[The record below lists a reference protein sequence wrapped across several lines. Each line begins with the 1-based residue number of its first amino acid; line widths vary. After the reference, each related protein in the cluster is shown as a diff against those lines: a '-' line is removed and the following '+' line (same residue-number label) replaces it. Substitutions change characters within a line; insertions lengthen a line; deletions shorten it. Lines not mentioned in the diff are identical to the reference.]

1 MDFDWKKTLPFIG
14 ALATGGVPALVAA
27 AAGALGDALGTP
39 VDPTAAGIDT
49 AMKNATPEQ
58 LAALKQIDA
67 DLKTKMRAFDV
78 QEKQISAATE
88 QAYLTDIDSARH
100 AHAQNMGVLRLG
112 YFINVASY
120 ACIFGV
126 LYGCFQVLSGTTLT
140 IDPGIAAMIGG
151 VIGGAV
157 QWLMSN
163 AAQANGFFF
172 GSSPGSRDLA
182 AKLGNAVGGA
192 VQASPPTAKP

>member
-1 MDFDWKKTLPFIG
+1 MMDFDWKKTLPFIG

-39 VDPTAAGIDT
+39 VDPTQSGIDT

-58 LAALKQIDA
+58 MAALKQIDA

-78 QEKQISAATE
+78 QEKQIDAATE
-88 QAYLTDIDSARH
+88 QAYITDVDSARH

-112 YFINVASY
+112 YFINAASY
-120 ACIFGV
+120 VCIFAV
-126 LYGCFQVLSGTTLT
+126 LYGCFTVLSNAGKIT

-151 VIGGAV
+151 VLGAVV
-157 QWLMSN
+157 QWLISN
-163 AAQANGFFF
+163 SSQANGFFF
-172 GSSPGSRDLA
+172 GSSPGSRDLS
-182 AKLGNAVGGA
+182 AKLGNAVG
-192 VQASPPTAKP
+192 TAISSNK

>member
-39 VDPTAAGIDT
+39 VDPTPTGIDA

-78 QEKQISAATE
+78 QEKQIDATTE
-88 QAYLTDIDSARH
+88 QAYITDVDSARH

-112 YFINVASY
+112 YFINAASY
-120 ACIFGV
+120 ICILAV
-126 LYGCFQVLSGTTLT
+126 LYGCFMVLTNSGKMV
-140 IDPGIAAMIGG
+140 IDPGIAAMVGG
-151 VIGGAV
+151 VLGAV
-157 QWLMSN
+157 VQWVISN
-163 AAQANGFFF
+163 SAQANGFFY
-172 GSSPGSRDLA
+172 GSSPGSRDLS
-182 AKLGNAVGGA
+182 AKLGSAVGNAVQGA
-192 VQASPPTAKP
+192 KQ